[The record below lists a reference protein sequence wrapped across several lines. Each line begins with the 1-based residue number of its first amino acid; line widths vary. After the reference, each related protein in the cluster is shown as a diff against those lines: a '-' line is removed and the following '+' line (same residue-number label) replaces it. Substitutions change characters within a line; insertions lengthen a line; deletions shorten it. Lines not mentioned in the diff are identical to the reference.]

1 MSYYDDYN
9 RAREALTY
17 IDPNTER
24 LNWVK
29 IGTALKNEF
38 GEDGK
43 ELFQEFSQR
52 GDNYKQR
59 DFEHTWKSL
68 DPSTQKIGTV

>member
-17 IDPNTER
+17 IDPNIDR
-24 LNWVK
+24 LSWIK

-52 GDNYKQR
+52 GDSYDPR
-59 DFEHTWKSL
+59 GFEHTWKSL
-68 DPSTQKIGTV
+68 DPNT

>member
-1 MSYYDDYN
+1 MSYYEDYQ

-17 IDPNTER
+17 IDPNLPR
-24 LNWVK
+24 GDWIKV
-29 IGTALKNEF
+29 GTGLKNAF

-52 GDNYKQR
+52 GDSYQ
-59 DFEHTWKSL
+59 
-68 DPSTQKIGTV
+68 